1 MLYLADIA
9 GTGESLGFPVSNE
22 TSVLPKLKV
31 SSRLKIM
38 LKFCIHM
45 IIVEYNNIFDYNF

>member
-1 MLYLADIA
+1 MLYLAHIA

-38 LKFCIHM
+38 LKFCIHV

>member
-1 MLYLADIA
+1 MLYLAHIA
-9 GTGESLGFPVSNE
+9 GTGESLGFPVSNK
-22 TSVLPKLKV
+22 TPVLPKLNV

-38 LKFCIHM
+38 LKFCIDI